1 MPYKETLAD
10 LKKVY
15 DDIAE
20 DELALRNRI
29 NALRRDL
36 TQLCKRR
43 VRAYNAW
50 QAESKRLVG

>member
-1 MPYKETLAD
+1 MEEKTKLEE
-10 LKKVY
+10 LKKAY
-15 DDIAE
+15 SDISE
-20 DELALRNRI
+20 EEMDMRNRI